1 MNAKNIRKSNG
12 FRPLYS
18 ELHLRTAA
26 IENTPVLAFMGAEL
40 IGSGMIDEIT
50 DLSVKIRG
58 EHYMRE
64 TCRFYYAK

>member
-12 FRPLYS
+12 FRPLTS

-26 IENTPVLAFMGAEL
+26 IENTPILALVGAEL
-40 IGSGMIDEIT
+40 IGSGMIEEIT
-50 DLSVKIRG
+50 EMAVKIRG
-58 EHYMRE
+58 EYYLRG